1 MEKYMRRVSSTSP
14 FRQVITLGALLT
26 AGAAAT
32 LIAGSAVSAQQPAAN
47 TPAAAATGAKP
58 ASASAAE
65 AFKPEAGF
73 TSLFDGKTLDGW
85 QMINPRGE
93 GYAVKDGTIYC
104 AKGGGGKLLTD
115 KEYGDFVLRF
125 EFRMPPEGSNN
136 GLGIRAP
143 REGDAAYEGIEL
155 QILDEKAALAGKW
168 GQLRDAQFHGSVYDV
183 VAAKK
188 GAMKPAG
195 EWNQQEVTAK
205 GRQIT
210 VKLNGQVITD
220 VNLDT
225 VKDPEVLK
233 KHPGLARTSGYI
245 GFLGHN
251 DFIEFRHIRIKPL

>member
-1 MEKYMRRVSSTSP
+1 MPRVRSTVP
-14 FRQVITLGALLT
+14 LRQVITFGALLFLT
-26 AGAAAT
+26 SPALT
-32 LIAGSAVSAQQPAAN
+32 AQQPTASQP
-47 TPAAAATGAKP
+47 TTSKPAASKA
-58 ASASAAE
+58 
-65 AFKPEAGF
+65 EAGF
-73 TSLFDGKTLDGW
+73 TPLFDGKTLDGW
-85 QMINPRGE
+85 QVINPRGE
-93 GYAVKDGTIYC
+93 GYGVKDGVIFC
-104 AKGGGGKLLTD
+104 AKGGGGKLLSD

-125 EFRMPPEGSNN
+125 EFKMPPEGSNN

-143 REGDAAYEGIEL
+143 RDGDAAYQGIEL

-168 GQLRDAQFHGSVYDV
+168 GKLREEQYHGSVYDV
-183 VAAKK
+183 FAAKK

-233 KHPGLARTSGYI
+233 KHPGLARTAGHI

-251 DFIEFRHIRIKPL
+251 DYIEFRNIRIKPL

>member
-1 MEKYMRRVSSTSP
+1 MGRLRSM
-14 FRQVITLGALLT
+14 ITCGALLS

-32 LIAGSAVSAQQPAAN
+32 AATALLTAPAVSAQQPAAK
-47 TPAAAATGAKP
+47 A
-58 ASASAAE
+58 
-65 AFKPEAGF
+65 EAGF
-73 TSLFDGKTLDGW
+73 TSLFDGKTLTGW
-85 QMINPRGE
+85 QVVNPRGE
-93 GYAVKDGTIYC
+93 GYGVKDGVIFC

-115 KEYGDFVLRF
+115 KEYGDFTLRF
-125 EFRMPPEGSNN
+125 EFKMPAEGSNN

-143 REGDAAYEGIEL
+143 KEGDAAYQGIEL

-168 GQLRDAQFHGSVYDV
+168 GQLRDAQYHGSVYDV

-210 VKLNGQVITD
+210 VTLNGQVITD

-251 DFIEFRHIRIKPL
+251 DYIEFRNIRIKPL

>member
-1 MEKYMRRVSSTSP
+1 ML
-14 FRQVITLGALLT
+14 TLGALLS
-26 AGAAAT
+26 AGAVTTVMLTAPT
-32 LIAGSAVSAQQPAAN
+32 VSAQQPAA
-47 TPAAAATGAKP
+47 AAASKA
-58 ASASAAE
+58 
-65 AFKPEAGF
+65 EAGF
-73 TSLFDGKTLDGW
+73 KPLFDGTTLTGW
-85 QMINPRGE
+85 QIVNQRGE
-93 GYAVKDGTIYC
+93 GYGVKDGVIFC

-125 EFRMPPEGSNN
+125 EFKMPEEGSNN

-143 REGDAAYEGIEL
+143 LEGDAAYQGIEL

-168 GQLRDAQFHGSVYDV
+168 GQLRDAQYHGSVYDV
-183 VAAKK
+183 FAAKK

-205 GRQIT
+205 GRHIT

-225 VKDPEVLK
+225 VTDPEVLK

-251 DFIEFRHIRIKPL
+251 DYIEFRNIRIKPL

>member
-1 MEKYMRRVSSTSP
+1 MRRVRSTSP
-14 FRQVITLGALLT
+14 LRQVIALGALLS

-32 LIAGSAVSAQQPAAN
+32 AFIAGPAVSAQQPA
-47 TPAAAATGAKP
+47 GAKTGD
-58 ASASAAE
+58 

-73 TSLFDGKTLDGW
+73 TSLFDGTTLNGW
-85 QMINPRGE
+85 QIVGQRGE
-93 GYAVKDGTIYC
+93 GYGAKDGILYC

-143 REGDAAYEGIEL
+143 REGDAAYQGIEL
-155 QILDEKAALAGKW
+155 QILDEKAALGGKW
-168 GQLRDAQFHGSVYDV
+168 GQLRDAQYHGSVYDV
-183 VAAKK
+183 SAAKK

-233 KHPGLARTSGYI
+233 KHPGLARTSGHL

-251 DFIEFRHIRIKPL
+251 DFIEFRNIRIKPL

>member
-1 MEKYMRRVSSTSP
+1 MRRVRSSSP
-14 FRQVITLGALLT
+14 LRQVITFGALLSLT
-26 AGAAAT
+26 SPALT
-32 LIAGSAVSAQQPAAN
+32 AQQPAASAS
-47 TPAAAATGAKP
+47 TPAPKA
-58 ASASAAE
+58 
-65 AFKPEAGF
+65 EAGF
-73 TSLFDGKTLDGW
+73 TPLFDGKTLDGW
-85 QMINPRGE
+85 QVVNPRGE
-93 GYAVKDGTIYC
+93 GYGVKDGVIFC

-125 EFRMPPEGSNN
+125 EFKMPAEGSNN
-136 GLGIRAP
+136 GLGIRTP
-143 REGDAAYEGIEL
+143 RDGDAAYQGIEL

-168 GQLRDAQFHGSVYDV
+168 GKLREEQYHGSVYDV

-225 VKDPEVLK
+225 VKDPAVLA

-251 DFIEFRHIRIKPL
+251 DYIEFRNIRIKPL

>member
-1 MEKYMRRVSSTSP
+1 MRRVRST
-14 FRQVITLGALLT
+14 FFLRQLRQVITFGALLSLT
-26 AGAAAT
+26 APAMTAQEAAPKPA
-32 LIAGSAVSAQQPAAN
+32 ASQPAD
-47 TPAAAATGAKP
+47 AKP
-58 ASASAAE
+58 ADVKA
-65 AFKPEAGF
+65 EAGF
-73 TSLFDGKTLDGW
+73 TPLFDGTSLKGW
-85 QMINPRGE
+85 EVVNPRGE
-93 GYAVKDGTIYC
+93 GYGVKDGVIFC

-115 KEYGDFVLRF
+115 KEYSDFVLRF
-125 EFRMPPEGSNN
+125 EFKMPPEGSNN

-143 REGDAAYEGIEL
+143 REGDAAYQGIEL

-168 GQLRDAQFHGSVYDV
+168 GTLRDAQYHGSVYDV
-183 VAAKK
+183 FPAKK

-205 GRQIT
+205 GRHIT

-225 VKDPEVLK
+225 VTDPEVLK

-251 DFIEFRHIRIKPL
+251 DYIEFRNIRIKPL